1 MTRKNIKTLRDTKFL
16 NNIIQGDTLEEMAK
30 IPSGTVDM
38 LLVDLPY
45 GTTQNKWDS
54 LIPLEKLWM
63 EYNRIVK
70 ENGAMI
76 FTASLMLSNSKN
88 YKYKYVWEKS
98 KPTNFLKQKNFRI

>member
-45 GTTQNKWDS
+45 GTTQNK
-54 LIPLEKLWM
+54 
-63 EYNRIVK
+63 
-70 ENGAMI
+70 
-76 FTASLMLSNSKN
+76 
-88 YKYKYVWEKS
+88 
-98 KPTNFLKQKNFRI
+98 